1 MFTDNPIQFEPIY
14 FYKFHNAFILELK
27 KSNGMRFFGRNIQ
40 IYAANQTRDKSLVDK
55 LRETGLVTLLCI
67 NQTVE

>member
-1 MFTDNPIQFEPIY
+1 MFEPIY

-55 LRETGLVTLLCI
+55 RDRYV
-67 NQTVE
+67 VMY